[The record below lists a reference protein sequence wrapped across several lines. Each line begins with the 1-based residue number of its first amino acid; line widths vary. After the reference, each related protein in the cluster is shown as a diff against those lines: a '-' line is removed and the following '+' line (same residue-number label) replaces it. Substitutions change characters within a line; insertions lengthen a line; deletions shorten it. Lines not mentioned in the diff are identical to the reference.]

1 MYCGGMATGSQT
13 RGEAVYQQMR
23 DDIVEGVF
31 RPGEKLPFAV
41 LTERY
46 ESSASVIR
54 EGLARLVEQGL
65 ANSEPQQGY
74 RVASVSVTDLRDLTM
89 ARQAIETQALRLSL
103 EHGDLAWES
112 SVVATI
118 HALERTPERAKEWSG
133 LHRRFHEVLLACC
146 PSKRLIATAL
156 GMRDSAELYRRW
168 SVPVNNG
175 GTRDLAGEHR
185 AIADAAIERDVER
198 ACSLL
203 SDHLQTTA
211 DLLVQRG
218 LAEGFLED
226 PLADASLAS

>member
-1 MYCGGMATGSQT
+1 MATSSQT

-23 DDIVEGVF
+23 DDIVKGVF
-31 RPGEKLPFAV
+31 RPGQKLPFAV
-41 LTERY
+41 LTDRY

-65 ANSEPQQGY
+65 AQSEPQQGY
-74 RVASVSVTDLRDLTM
+74 RVASVSVSDLRDLTL
-89 ARQAIETQALRLSL
+89 ARQAVETQALRLSI

-118 HALERTPERAKEWSG
+118 HALERTPVMTDGWAE
-133 LHRRFHEVLLACC
+133 LHRRFHEVLLEGV

-168 SVPVNNG
+168 SAHADDG
-175 GTRDLAGEHR
+175 GERDVDGEHR
-185 AIADAAIERDVER
+185 AIADATLARDPDR
-198 ACSLL
+198 ACALL
-203 SDHLQTTA
+203 SEHLQTTA

-218 LAEGFLED
+218 LAEGFLEEPVET
-226 PLADASLAS
+226 PLAG